1 MIIPVAFVALAVLA
15 LAGAGGLLFYRRVQH
30 CVLSFLACVAAFAG
44 LYALLNLGFL
54 AAMQLAVH
62 AGLVS
67 LLLLELPLAQRQA
80 TARRSVW
87 LLVTAAPFLAVTIW
101 GIADGDLGEPVL
113 ALPPVWAAHRN
124 VVSSLGQQLSTV
136 YLVPFALVGLLTVVC
151 IVSAAYVLAERR
163 PPRMEEQE

>member
-1 MIIPVAFVALAVLA
+1 MIIPVAFIALAVLA

-30 CVLSFLACVAAFAG
+30 CVLSFLACVAALAG

-67 LLLLELPLAQRQA
+67 LLLLELPLAQSRA
-80 TARRSVW
+80 TSRRSVW
-87 LLVTAAPFLAVTIW
+87 LLVATAPFLAVTIW
-101 GIADGDLGEPVL
+101 GIADGALGEPAL
-113 ALPPVWAAHRN
+113 ALPPVWAARGN
-124 VVSSLGQQLSTV
+124 VVSSLGRQLGTV

-151 IVSAAYVLAERR
+151 IVSTAYVLRR
-163 PPRMEEQE
+163 RQPPGMEGRE